1 MPEGHTLHR
10 LARDQ
15 RRDLVGHPVG
25 ASSPQGRFAEGAAR
39 LDGATW
45 VDTEAWGKHL
55 FHHVDT
61 GDVLHVHLGLIG
73 RFVRRRT
80 PPPEPVGQVRLRL
93 VGPERT
99 WDLSGPMVCS
109 VVTPEHVE
117 HVVAKLGPDPLR
129 ADADPDRFVAALGRR
144 RVPVAAALLD
154 QTVVA
159 GLGNVYRAELL
170 FLAGVHPAT
179 PANELDEGTA
189 RRLWDLA
196 VEQLRLGVRRN
207 RIITI
212 DPDELDVP
220 ATRLKRGD
228 ATYVYHRDTC
238 RRCGTPLE
246 VSEIGG
252 RRCWSCPAEQPRRRR
267 RRAPA
272 ARRGRTGAAR

>member
-1 MPEGHTLHR
+1 MPEGHTIHR

-15 RRDLVGHPVG
+15 RRDLAGHALA
-25 ASSPQGRFAEGAAR
+25 ASSPQGRFAEGAA
-39 LDGATW
+39 LIDGAVL

-55 FHHVDT
+55 FHHYDT

-80 PPPEPVGQVRLRL
+80 PPPDPVGLVRLRL

-99 WDLSGPMVCS
+99 WDLSGPIVCS
-109 VVTPEHVE
+109 IVTPDHLE

-144 RVPVAAALLD
+144 KIPIGAALLD
-154 QTVVA
+154 QTVIA
-159 GLGNVYRAELL
+159 GIGNVYRAEMC
-170 FLAGVHPAT
+170 FLAGIHPAT
-179 PANELDEGTA
+179 PSNEVDEATA

-196 VEQLRLGVRRN
+196 VELLALGVRRN

-212 DPDELDVP
+212 DPAELDVP
-220 ATRLKRGD
+220 VTRLRRGD
-228 ATYVYHRDTC
+228 STYVYHRDTC

-246 VSEIGG
+246 VADIGG
-252 RRCWSCPAEQPRRRR
+252 RRCWSCPAEQPRARR
-267 RRAPA
+267 RRAAGSARRA
-272 ARRGRTGAAR
+272 AR